1 MKHKIL
7 SCETTEIK
15 ILKKSDEVVA
25 STQFEMF
32 QCYHSIK
39 VSTQFN
45 LLSANKF
52 HNRFSIRLISRKVA
66 PAVVL
71 SPRGHHNP
79 LSLPSLEINLSK
91 MSWLICT
98 SDLFRSSSDFGFAFF
113 SAAFN
118 MFFFF
123 SRWIDSAK
131 KTYAE
136 SDNLATLTL
145 NTNEAPRKPNKN
157 VSSFAASSFLS
168 SRARNN
174 IDDEIVPKGK
184 WYHWL
189 KRILATSCLF
199 ISMWR
204 WLPRAD
210 RQ

>member
-1 MKHKIL
+1 MLSLNLKFQLNSICYQLFSFTINSILDKINSGNL
-7 SCETTEIK
+7 SR
-15 ILKKSDEVVA
+15 L
-25 STQFEMF
+25 
-32 QCYHSIK
+32 
-39 VSTQFN
+39 
-45 LLSANKF
+45 LLSP
-52 HNRFSIRLISRKVA
+52 L
-66 PAVVL
+66 
-71 SPRGHHNP
+71 GHHNP
-79 LSLPSLEINLSK
+79 LSLPSPRINLSK

-123 SRWIDSAK
+123 SRWIDPAE

-145 NTNEAPRKPNKN
+145 NTNEAPRRNNKN

-174 IDDEIVPKGK
+174 FDDEIVRKGK

-199 ISMWR
+199 ILMR
-204 WLPRAD
+204 RGYRVPIVINIRRLVVFAL
-210 RQ
+210 